1 MAANI
6 DPGLVRPRSSPIPSR
21 RGSSLPDDWGIIDLG
36 SAIPLPP
43 CAMTTTNLH
52 EIYQRIRPG
61 RTIHGIAAALLPFRT
76 DGSIAEEDFQ
86 RHLQATHA
94 AGLVNAVNMDTG
106 YANVLS
112 EEEKER
118 VLRLT
123 VEALG
128 EGTEFV
134 AGAFIERREGDVVAL
149 CRREM
154 DRITSHGGTPILFQ
168 TARLHPLSA
177 AEKVA
182 RYREICRGQRSVIGF
197 ELGKMFAPNG
207 EIWDE
212 ETFRGMLEIPELVGA
227 KHSSLS
233 KRIELRRLELRDRYR
248 PEFRVYTGND
258 LGIDMVEYGSDY
270 LLGLATFCPEKFAER
285 DRLWAAGDPEYLELA
300 EALQYLGN
308 VAFRAPVPAYKHSA
322 AHFLHLQGRIST
334 PLTHPRS
341 PGRPDWEPEILRSC
355 LERLGLEGG
364 AQQSATR

>member
-1 MAANI
+1 
-6 DPGLVRPRSSPIPSR
+6 
-21 RGSSLPDDWGIIDLG
+21 
-36 SAIPLPP
+36 
-43 CAMTTTNLH
+43 MTTPLDD
-52 EIYQRIRPG
+52 IYRRIRPG
-61 RTIHGIAAALLPFRT
+61 RKIHGIAAALLPFRA
-76 DGSIAEEDFQ
+76 DGAIAEDDFQ
-86 RHLQATHA
+86 QHLRATQA

-106 YANVLS
+106 YANLLS
-112 EEEKER
+112 DEEKER

-134 AGAFIERREGDVVAL
+134 AGAFIEGRAGDVVAL
-149 CRREM
+149 YRREM
-154 DRITSHGGTPILFQ
+154 DRITSYGGTPILFQ
-168 TARLHPLSA
+168 TSRLHALSA
-177 AEKVA
+177 PEKVA
-182 RYREICRGQRSVIGF
+182 AYREICRGQQRVIGF

-233 KRIELRRLELRDRYR
+233 KRVELRRLELRDRYR

-285 DRLWAAGDPEYLELA
+285 DRLWEAGDPDYLELA

-308 VAFRAPVPAYKHSA
+308 VAFRSPVPAYKHSA
-322 AHFLHLQGRIST
+322 AHFLHMQGRIGSS
-334 PLTHPRS
+334 LTHPRS
-341 PGRPDWEPEILRSC
+341 PARPEWEPELLRSC
-355 LERLGLEGG
+355 LERLGLG
-364 AQQSATR
+364 